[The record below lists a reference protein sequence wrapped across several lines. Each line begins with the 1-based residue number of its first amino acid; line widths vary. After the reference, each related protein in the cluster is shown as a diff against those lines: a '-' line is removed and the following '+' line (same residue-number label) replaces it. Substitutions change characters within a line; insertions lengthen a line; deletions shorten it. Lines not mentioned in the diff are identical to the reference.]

1 MLLLTILASFAM
13 FTVMLL
19 IGITIGYSLGFK
31 NEATLKQQVSKLR
44 KTVKKHN
51 KSAQLR
57 ELTTAEL
64 KARDDWEFR
73 SKLAE
78 LMGVPPIT
86 PDVAVNEDPQSIERT
101 F

>member
-1 MLLLTILASFAM
+1 MLLVILASFAM

-31 NEATLKQQVSKLR
+31 NEATLKQQVSKLKR
-44 KTVKKHN
+44 TVKKHN

-64 KARDDWEFR
+64 KARDDWDFR
-73 SKLAE
+73 SRLAE
-78 LMGVPPIT
+78 VTGVPLVQ
-86 PDVAVNEDPQSIERT
+86 PDSTVNDDPQSMEHT